1 MGKREGRPKF
11 LFLFFNQTE
20 QKVIQSNSISF
31 FGLYQIYAQSI
42 IHSIPLKIKS
52 TKFKPPPF
60 ASICRLL
67 YRPSPSAK
75 TLFNAVR
82 QCYFE
87 MKTNKELC
95 FSILSIIILWSG
107 CNSIGFCA
115 RHIQLHTY
123 TLYSTGSILCRDSAY
138 FWWSHCD
145 LLKIL

>member
-11 LFLFFNQTE
+11 LFLFFDQTE

-95 FSILSIIILWSG
+95 FSILSIIILWCRPGLPEPPIFEISG
-107 CNSIGFCA
+107 SSSRLILA
-115 RHIQLHTY
+115 PAPTPTPSHSHSHT
-123 TLYSTGSILCRDSAY
+123 
-138 FWWSHCD
+138 
-145 LLKIL
+145 

>member
-1 MGKREGRPKF
+1 MCH
-11 LFLFFNQTE
+11 TSYIT
-20 QKVIQSNSISF
+20 VHCTQSVLCRVYTT
-31 FGLYQIYAQSI
+31 LYPGNTSATYLQNLNHPPLGQSALCYTDP
-42 IHSIPLKIKS
+42 PL
-52 TKFKPPPF
+52 
-60 ASICRLL
+60 L
-67 YRPSPSAK
+67 SAK
-75 TLFNAVR
+75 TLFNAAR
-82 QCYFE
+82 QCSLE